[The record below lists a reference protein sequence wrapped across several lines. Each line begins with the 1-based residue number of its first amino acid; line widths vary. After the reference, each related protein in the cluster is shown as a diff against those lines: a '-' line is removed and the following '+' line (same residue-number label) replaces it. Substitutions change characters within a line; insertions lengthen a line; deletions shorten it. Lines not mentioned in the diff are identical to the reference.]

1 MTQKLSATD
10 AVAKVQRQELVR
22 VIRNLARH
30 STWQIEQAF
39 EKLACSCRPQREEL
53 KDLEAERERRLSAAK
68 KEIDQLLSSRIERLR
83 GEIAHIDWLEHPQLD
98 AMGRRAAHFF
108 ALWIMERVGDG
119 DTELFDEESELR
131 ATRFAETWL
140 NGWRP
145 SFPA

>member
-1 MTQKLSATD
+1 MPKSLSGAD
-10 AVAKVQRQELVR
+10 AVVKTQRQELIR
-22 VIRNLARH
+22 VIRNQARH

-53 KDLEAERERRLSAAK
+53 RDLEVERERRLSAAK
-68 KEIDQLLSSRIERLR
+68 KDIDDVLGSRIAQLR

-108 ALWIMERVGDG
+108 ALWIMECVSEG
-119 DTELFDEESELR
+119 DTELFDEEAEVR
-131 ATRFAETWL
+131 AARFAEAWL